1 MHRHSVPVLDRT
13 SGKITDRDSGT
24 PTLDVPS
31 DFDRTARLAWV
42 DARARA
48 RYISTSG
55 STVVNL
61 AYPRPLSWRIHG
73 EECLVAG
80 AKGEDDE
87 TPYRLCIANPS
98 AP

>member
-1 MHRHSVPVLDRT
+1 MHRHSIQVLDRT
-13 SGKITDRDSGT
+13 SGKITDRDSST

-31 DFDRTARLAWV
+31 DFDRTAGLAWV

-55 STVVNL
+55 VTLLNP
-61 AYPRPLSWRIHG
+61 AHPRPLSWRIHG

-80 AKGEDDE
+80 AKGHEDE
-87 TPYRLCIANPS
+87 IPYRLCIANPS
-98 AP
+98 AT